1 MEFFWK
7 TDGIK
12 ESFGLFKK
20 ARGCA
25 TSKFVLDVLSTVTG
39 ELTRESLNAAFG
51 KLEDPRAQYFAGI
64 FADGAAA
71 KLELFKKSCNGGFSW
86 GSVGYAYYVA
96 WDEDGLVSV
105 INMDYNAK
113 VKKLLNRWRRTWICI
128 GS

>member
-12 ESFGLFKK
+12 ESFGLFER
-20 ARGCA
+20 AQNGGCA
-25 TSKFVLDVLSTVTG
+25 TSKFVLDVIKTVTG

-51 KLEDPRAQYFAGI
+51 KLDDPQAQYFAGI

-96 WDEDGLVSV
+96 WDEDGLVSAMKMV
-105 INMDYNAK
+105 
-113 VKKLLNRWRRTWICI
+113 LQC
-128 GS
+128 